1 MSQSLFVQAVLAA
14 GGALSLASAAT
25 AQLPTEGTYTFTLS
39 SAHYGTLQGQLS
51 FEASDGGLRARN
63 DQYAFTFDETG
74 AGALTFA
81 DGRHH
86 EARLV
91 VGADGPV
98 IVTTSG
104 LLRGEW
110 QLEAQAPAPER
121 DYSALVDVMEQIS
134 TAWIYDPRLIQ
145 TPEFTTFRQGFTA
158 CIDTVSDDAGLIYC
172 FDRNWDGSLF
182 SHYEILR
189 PLNTMEGL
197 LDEADAAAEDRPVAR
212 HEAVEPGIALVTI
225 DSFFGIAIE
234 AQIDAA
240 MSAAIDSGAHSLIV
254 DLRENGGG
262 TAAAIPV
269 AARILEERQVLG
281 TFIANAWWR
290 DNETLPGNELLEVRP
305 VMNGRSQQ
313 EVMGELISTGYT
325 AASLDPAETV
335 FDGDVYVLISE
346 RTASASEALVG
357 MIKMSGRATLIGETT
372 AGEMLSSNFFPLPSD
387 FSLRLP
393 VADFYL
399 SDGTRIDGNGV
410 TPDIA
415 VAAEDALDRA
425 LAEARAH

>member
-1 MSQSLFVQAVLAA
+1 MSQSLFLQAVLAA
-14 GGALSLASAAT
+14 GSALSLASAAT
-25 AQLPTEGTYTFTLS
+25 AQLPAEGTYTFTLS

-51 FEASDGGLRARN
+51 LEASDRGLRAGN
-63 DQYAFTFDETG
+63 DQYAFTFDATG
-74 AGALTFA
+74 TGTLTFA
-81 DGRHH
+81 DGRQHD
-86 EARLV
+86 AQLV
-91 VGADGPV
+91 NGAEGPV
-98 IVTTSG
+98 IMTASG

-110 QLEAQAPAPER
+110 QLDAQAPAPER
-121 DYSALVDVMEQIS
+121 DYPALAETMSEIS
-134 TAWIYDPRLIQ
+134 TAWIYDPRLMQ
-145 TPEFTTFRQGFTA
+145 TPRFNTFQQGFNACVSTA
-158 CIDTVSDDAGLIYC
+158 SDDAGLIYC

-197 LDEADAAAEDRPVAR
+197 LEEADAAAEDRPVAR

-305 VMNGRSQQ
+305 VLNGRSQQ
-313 EVMGELISTGYT
+313 EVMGELVTTGYT

-399 SDGTRIDGNGV
+399 SDGTRIDGTGV
-410 TPDIA
+410 APDIE
-415 VAAEDALDRA
+415 VAAEDALERA
-425 LAEARAH
+425 LSEARAR